1 GGWRR
6 WASEGHPVSFDPP
19 VLNQNAAFTPR
30 IHESLIVALDDV
42 RAGCSLADVVNWD
55 TRTSGEYD
63 GTVTRRDQRKGHIS
77 GAIQLEW
84 SDLMDRD
91 THRFKTSQEMR
102 RILDSLG
109 ITADKAIFAY

>member
-1 GGWRR
+1 
-6 WASEGHPVSFDPP
+6 
-19 VLNQNAAFTPR
+19 VLNQNETFTPK
-30 IHESLIVALDDV
+30 INESLIVTLDDV

-63 GTVTRRDQRKGHIS
+63 GTVTRRDQRKGHIA
-77 GAIQLEW
+77 GAVQLEW

-91 THRFKTSQEMR
+91 THSFKPPQEMR
-102 RILDSLG
+102 RILDNLG